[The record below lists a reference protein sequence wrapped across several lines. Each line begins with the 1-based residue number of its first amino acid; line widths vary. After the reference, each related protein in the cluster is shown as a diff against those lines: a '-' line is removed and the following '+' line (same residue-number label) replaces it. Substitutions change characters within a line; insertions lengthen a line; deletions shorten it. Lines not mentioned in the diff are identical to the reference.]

1 VDALQ
6 RCDIQMGV
14 EMEIKMEMQFKQ
26 LLFKLAATNWQMR
39 HRQHV
44 ANSCA
49 WQHMLA
55 TFSNQK
61 KRRKTENKKN
71 QQPPSYDSN
80 MANAKMPTIC
90 VHTHLDAKTMM
101 MVVYC
106 FQWCGGAAV
115 LWRCGAADNDDS
127 QSGKTCETWA
137 NNYTWIPDQLDVV
150 SALFPPFQYPRSGCH
165 CNCCLFGVG
174 F

>member
-1 VDALQ
+1 
-6 RCDIQMGV
+6 MGV

-61 KRRKTENKKN
+61 KKKEN
-71 QQPPSYDSN
+71 
-80 MANAKMPTIC
+80 
-90 VHTHLDAKTMM
+90 
-101 MVVYC
+101 
-106 FQWCGGAAV
+106 
-115 LWRCGAADNDDS
+115 
-127 QSGKTCETWA
+127 
-137 NNYTWIPDQLDVV
+137 
-150 SALFPPFQYPRSGCH
+150 
-165 CNCCLFGVG
+165 
-174 F
+174 

>member
-1 VDALQ
+1 VSW
-6 RCDIQMGV
+6 
-14 EMEIKMEMQFKQ
+14 
-26 LLFKLAATNWQMR
+26 KLALVISRIFIFFVFAARNEGPWAK
-39 HRQHV
+39 V
-44 ANSCA
+44 
-49 WQHMLA
+49 
-55 TFSNQK
+55 